1 MPLKATLKPDHIPV
15 NKYTLSIVGIIPLTF
30 TSISGLEEEIDTV
43 ELPDRTKAT
52 GGNTKPVEIT
62 LNAPLHHTA
71 ENVALEAWYREAQ
84 DPVTSTYKKVATLTL
99 QSGTGAIRRTFTLLG
114 CWLSKRKTPDLEM
127 ENEGDM
133 AVVEWTMQ
141 IDQVVPVPA

>member
-1 MPLKATLKPDHIPV
+1 MSLKASLKPDHIPV
-15 NKYTLSIVGIIPLTF
+15 NKYTLSIVGILPLTF

-62 LNAPLHHTA
+62 LMQPLHHTA
-71 ENVALEAWYREAQ
+71 EYLAMEAWFLEAQ

-99 QSGTGAIRRTFTLLG
+99 QSGTGAIRRTYTLLG
-114 CWLSKRKTPDLEM
+114 CWVSKRKTPDLEM
-127 ENEGDM
+127 ENEGEL
-133 AVVEWTMQ
+133 AAVEWTMQ
-141 IDQVVPVPA
+141 IDQVIPVPA